1 MPNFSRSVLAL
12 HRSQSARGAQQ
23 PVGQDEGGLQV
34 HPRAPLGRRRL
45 VPQVGRRHLR
55 RRREPP
61 LPPAA
66 LQRVRPHLLRL
77 QVQAL
82 REAGKIASCHYT
94 DYCTFDGKFIL
105 I

>member
-1 MPNFSRSVLAL
+1 MTCLSCAWTRLLKWSIFSRSVIAL
-12 HRSQSARGAQQ
+12 HRSQSSRGAQQ

-55 RRREPP
+55 HRREPT
-61 LPPAA
+61 LPPPA
-66 LQRVRPHLLRL
+66 LQRVEPHLLWL

-82 REAGKIASCHYT
+82 REAGASTYK
-94 DYCTFDGKFIL
+94 DM
-105 I
+105 